1 MAGLLRYFY
10 TECLF
15 QLEKQTV
22 IEILEEE
29 FNQETVELSM
39 KLENLGNHVKEALK
53 TILKGIE
60 IPKDEE
66 RFHFMLDEVASER
79 FTEHLW
85 FKM

>member
-22 IEILEEE
+22 IGILEEE
-29 FNQETVELSM
+29 FDQEIVELSM
-39 KLENLGNHVKEALK
+39 KLENLGHHVKEALK
-53 TILKGIE
+53 TILKSIE

-66 RFHFMLDEVASER
+66 KFHFMLDEVAAES
-79 FTEHLW
+79 FI
-85 FKM
+85 